1 MAQLRQETVAI
12 VGGGV
17 ALAVLGL
24 SVAADL
30 RNEIRAVRAEVEAVR
45 VEAKADREAIRAEAR
60 ADREAFQR
68 QMTEFQ
74 KQIIRLT
81 EGQGLLNGLIEGLL
95 DERRESGE
103 APAE

>member
-12 VGGGV
+12 IGVG
-17 ALAVLGL
+17 AARAVLGL

-30 RNEIRAVRAEVEAVR
+30 RDEIRAVRTEVEAVR

-60 ADREAFQR
+60 ADRDA
-68 QMTEFQ
+68 FQ
-74 KQIIRLT
+74 KQILRLT
-81 EGQGLLNGLIEGLL
+81 EGQGLLNGSIEGLL
-95 DERRESGE
+95 DERRKSGE